1 MFYRRGVG
9 RVRTRVKICG
19 LTRADEACTA
29 ARLGADAVG
38 LVFHDASPR
47 GVDVA
52 TARGIRSV
60 LPPFV
65 TVTALFMDA
74 PEQRVRHVL
83 DGVAIDLLQFHGGE
97 DAAYCESFSRPY
109 IKVVP
114 MADGADPHALMARH
128 PNAAGFV
135 LDGHG
140 AGEQGGSGRVFDW
153 SSVPSSPER
162 PIVLAGGLHP
172 GNVAMAVRQANPW
185 AVDVSSGVES
195 APGIK
200 DARRMAS
207 FISEVQGVQDVRG
220 NAAVD

>member
-1 MFYRRGVG
+1 MFYRRGVE

-19 LTRADEACTA
+19 LTRADDARGA
-29 ARLGADAVG
+29 AQFGADAVG

-47 GVDVA
+47 GVDVDA
-52 TARGIRSV
+52 ARTIQAA

-74 PEQRVRHVL
+74 PERRVRDVL

-97 DAAYCESFSRPY
+97 DAEYCESFGRPY

-114 MADGADPHALMARH
+114 MAGAEDAGAPMARH

-140 AGEQGGSGRVFDW
+140 AGEQGGSGKVFDW
-153 SSVPSSPER
+153 TKVPSSTGR

-172 GNVAMAVRQANPW
+172 GNVAAAVRQANPW

-207 FISEVQGVQDVRG
+207 FISEVQGVKDVRG

>member
-1 MFYRRGVG
+1 M
-9 RVRTRVKICG
+9 RTRVKICG
-19 LTRADEACTA
+19 LTRAEDARSA
-29 ARLGADAVG
+29 AHLGADAIG

-47 GVDVA
+47 GIDVGA
-52 TARGIRSV
+52 ARAIRSA

-65 TVTALFMDA
+65 TVTALFMNA
-74 PEQRVRHVL
+74 SGQRVRHVL
-83 DGVAIDLLQFHGGE
+83 DGVAVDLLQFHGDE
-97 DAAYCESFSRPY
+97 DAAFCESFSRPY

-114 MADGADPHALMARH
+114 MAGGADPGTLMASH

-153 SSVPSSPER
+153 SSVPSSPDR

-172 GNVAMAVRQANPW
+172 ENVAAAVRQARPW

-207 FISEVQGVQDVRG
+207 FISEVQGVQDVRV
-220 NAAVD
+220 NAAID